1 MSKRGLSSQFNMVPV
16 NMMRANENERPVKYE
31 HA

>member
-16 NMMRANENERPVKYE
+16 NMMRANENVRPAKYV

>member
-1 MSKRGLSSQFNMVPV
+1 MIERGLSSQFNMVPV
-16 NMMRANENERPVKYE
+16 NMMRANVNVRPAKYV

>member
-1 MSKRGLSSQFNMVPV
+1 MIKRGLSSQFNMVPV
-16 NMMRANENERPVKYE
+16 NMMRANENVRPAKYE